1 MEYINTY
8 DDISTIHTRNNY
20 LNNFIFN
27 VKNPT
32 KEEIALYGKVIF
44 KYNTRQDKTRQDTSR
59 QDNKD

>member
-32 KEEIALYGKVIF
+32 KEEIALYFKFIF
-44 KYNTRQDKTRQDTSR
+44 KYNTRQDKTRQDTTI
-59 QDNKD
+59 KIK